1 MNVNLTPELERFV
14 QDKVAS
20 GRYNSASEVV
30 REGLRLLEEWEHLKL
45 TRYEA
50 LKREIAVGLKQLEE
64 GKVRPF
70 DAERVKERVR
80 KARSTRKKKR

>member
-14 QDKVAS
+14 RDKVAS

-30 REGLRLLEEWEHLKL
+30 RESLRLLEEWD
-45 TRYEA
+45 RYEV
-50 LKREIAVGLKQLEE
+50 LKRDIAMGLKQIEE

-70 DAERVKERVR
+70 DPEKIKERIR
-80 KARSTRKKKR
+80 RETSRRKKV